1 MQIQFE
7 GPANKTDS
15 YYLILDIGGTLCKI
29 CLVEIKNNSNIY
41 FNINNSLIS
50 LENSLRVT
58 SIPSSNIGK
67 IKETIK
73 SELNFFDLNFDKIY
87 VTGGGSYKYSE
98 EIKKQ
103 FGNFLVFDEMES
115 TVKGV
120 FFSLNNMKNEHMAKP
135 KFPMILANVG
145 TGASFIFIDN
155 NGKFTRIGGTNI
167 AGGTL
172 TGIYSLSKK
181 QNYTMNLSNCI
192 EGGNKNNVDI
202 LVRDIYGKDYG
213 AVGLDS
219 SVVAGSLAKIDN
231 YDGNNWTGDICA
243 SSAFMICSNLVHLLY
258 LYASVH
264 GALSILFSGS
274 FVMIPAISTL
284 LTNIATTKFSGK
296 FESHILDFGGYLG
309 CFGIA
314 SELISE

>member
-1 MQIQFE
+1 M
-7 GPANKTDS
+7 
-15 YYLILDIGGTLCKI
+15 
-29 CLVEIKNNSNIY
+29 EIVKS
-41 FNINNSLIS
+41 FLEIS
-50 LENSLRVT
+50 LGITSL
-58 SIPSSNIGK
+58 PSSNLWK

-73 SELNFFDLNFDKIY
+73 SELKIISSNFDKIY
-87 VTGGGSYKYSE
+87 VTGGGSYKFSH
-98 EIKKQ
+98 EIKQ
-103 FGNFLVFDEMES
+103 LFGELSVFDEMES
-115 TVKGV
+115 TVKGA
-120 FFSLNNMKNEHMAKP
+120 FFSLNRLRNEQISKP
-135 KFPMILANVG
+135 KFPIILANVG
-145 TGASFIFIDN
+145 TGASFIFIDE

-172 TGIYSLSKK
+172 TGIYSLSKQ
-181 QNYTMNLSNCI
+181 QNSSMDLSTWIQN
-192 EGGNKNNVDI
+192 GNKNNVDI
-202 LVRDIYGKDYG
+202 LVRDIYGKDYD
-213 AVGLDS
+213 AVGLDGGI
-219 SVVAGSLAKIDN
+219 VAGSLAKIDK

-284 LTNIATTKFSGK
+284 LKNIATAKFSGK